1 MKKMLLAFVV
11 LIGALAAF
19 AGVASAAQPNTTQT
33 LSTDEVAGLQWMR
46 EEEKLARD
54 VYKTL
59 GAEFSLPIFQNIA
72 RSEQTHMDAVEVL
85 LNRYGVP
92 DPVGNNGVGMFTDP
106 QLQALYDD
114 LVARGSTSLASAL
127 AVGVEIER
135 LDIGDL
141 ETRLAQ
147 TDKADIRQV
156 YANLERGS
164 YNHLRAF
171 TTRQR

>member
-19 AGVASAAQPNTTQT
+19 AGIAAASEPPTLQT
-33 LSTDEVAGLQWMR
+33 LTADEVAGLQWMR

-54 VYKTL
+54 VYQTL
-59 GAEFSLPIFQNIA
+59 GARVSLPIFQNIA
-72 RSEQTHMDAVEVL
+72 RSEQTHMDAVKVL
-85 LNRYGVP
+85 MDRYGVP
-92 DPVGNNGVGMFTDP
+92 DPIGNNGVGVFTDP

-114 LVARGSTSLASAL
+114 LVERGSTSLPSAL
-127 AVGVEIER
+127 AVGAEIER

-164 YNHLRAF
+164 NNHLRAF
-171 TTRQR
+171 TSRLR

>member
-11 LIGALAAF
+11 LIGALVAF
-19 AGVASAAQPNTTQT
+19 AGVAAASEPPTPQT
-33 LSTDEVAGLQWMR
+33 LNADEVAGLQWMR

-54 VYKTL
+54 VYQTL
-59 GAEFSLPIFQNIA
+59 GARFSLPIFKNIA
-72 RSEQTHMDAVEVL
+72 RSEQTHMDAVNVL
-85 LNRYGVP
+85 LDRYGVP
-92 DPVGNNGVGMFTDP
+92 DPVGNNGVGVFTDP

-114 LVARGSTSLASAL
+114 LVARGTTSLVSAL
-127 AVGVEIER
+127 AVGAEIER

-147 TDKADIRQV
+147 TDKADIRQM